1 VRYSTPVRPGY
12 THASTMPHIR
22 SVSGRIITYE
32 SEGGHEW
39 DDDTQGVVGN
49 SHSGV
54 VSSVNNSFSWATLA
68 RFQEDTI
75 NKSSSSTNKFFQRP
89 ELKHKRTI
97 LDI

>member
-1 VRYSTPVRPGY
+1 
-12 THASTMPHIR
+12 M
-22 SVSGRIITYE
+22 
-32 SEGGHEW
+32 
-39 DDDTQGVVGN
+39 GN

-97 LDI
+97 NLYIKARTNYIIRSKTMFEAKTSNFSGFAKYCFKFFKLTFYNDN

>member
-1 VRYSTPVRPGY
+1 
-12 THASTMPHIR
+12 MR
-22 SVSGRIITYE
+22 SQRMETRSDQIENVSGRIITYE
-32 SEGGHEW
+32 ADGDNEFDYGA
-39 DDDTQGVVGN
+39 QGNVGN

-54 VSSVNNSFSWATLA
+54 VSTVSNSFSWATLA

-75 NKSSSSTNKFFQRP
+75 NKNTSAANKFFQRP